1 MNLAN
6 RNFEEGVFVYISP
19 IERMK
24 KIHIWIGSYF
34 DETEKYEEYFNQ
46 DNPPCKF
53 CKDIGI
59 EEYDEDFIGMIP
71 LFRDEVDILTLLLE
85 ASVEESEKS
94 KILKR
99 CGNLGLEKGNA
110 IFYLTDS
117 SICIN
122 DIENVY
128 NGLLYIGMYNSSL

>member
-1 MNLAN
+1 M
-6 RNFEEGVFVYISP
+6 YISP

-34 DETEKYEEYFNQ
+34 DGIEKYEEYFNQ
-46 DNPPCKF
+46 DNPPCQF

-59 EEYDEDFIGMIP
+59 EEYDDDFIGIIP
-71 LFRDEVDILTLLLE
+71 LFCDEVNILTLLLE
-85 ASVEESEKS
+85 APVEESEKN

-99 CGNLGLEKGNA
+99 CGALGLEKGNV

-117 SICIN
+117 SIYIN
-122 DIENVY
+122 DAENVY
-128 NGLLYIGMYNSSL
+128 NGLLYIGIYNSSL

>member
-1 MNLAN
+1 M
-6 RNFEEGVFVYISP
+6 YISP

-34 DETEKYEEYFNQ
+34 DGIEKYEEYFKQ
-46 DNPPCKF
+46 DNSPSQF

-59 EEYDEDFIGMIP
+59 EEYDDDFIGIIP
-71 LFRDEVDILTLLLE
+71 LFYNEVNILTLLLKVP
-85 ASVEESEKS
+85 VEESEKS

-99 CGNLGLEKGNA
+99 CNNLGLEKGNA

-117 SICIN
+117 SICIKDTEN
-122 DIENVY
+122 DY
-128 NGLLYIGMYNSSL
+128 NGLLYIGIYNSSL